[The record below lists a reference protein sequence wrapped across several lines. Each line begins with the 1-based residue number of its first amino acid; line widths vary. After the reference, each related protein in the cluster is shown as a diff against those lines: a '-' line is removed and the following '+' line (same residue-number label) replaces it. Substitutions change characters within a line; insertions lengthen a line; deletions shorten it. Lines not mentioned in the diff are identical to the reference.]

1 MPHVP
6 VHKKDR
12 HSMSE
17 ARIAKLEGRI
27 GRIVVFGSRMQY
39 AWMMLVLL
47 IVATR
52 QAGHYYFENYD
63 WKAMEKLISV
73 CALVS
78 SLIVN
83 RVYIHAGKRLEELK
97 TFSEEEMEQIR
108 REYFFRFFWTYFF
121 WAACY
126 GIFTLL

>member
-1 MPHVP
+1 
-6 VHKKDR
+6 
-12 HSMSE
+12 MSE